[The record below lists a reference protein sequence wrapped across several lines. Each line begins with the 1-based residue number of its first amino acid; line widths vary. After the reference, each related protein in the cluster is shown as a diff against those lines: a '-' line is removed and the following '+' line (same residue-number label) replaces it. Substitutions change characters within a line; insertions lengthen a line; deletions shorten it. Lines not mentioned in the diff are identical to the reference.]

1 MTVLSRG
8 SSAPVKRLRAHRIVT
23 PTGADSDFHF
33 AMLATTTY
41 AVFLKKTAWCR
52 STPWISTGNLGERS
66 GWTCGFFCGYSPPEV
81 RSLPSMRVALS
92 DYRHSLPS
100 AEL

>member
-8 SSAPVKRLRAHRIVT
+8 SSVPVKLLRAHRIVI

-41 AVFLKKTAWCR
+41 AVFPQENRMVSINAMDLNGK
-52 STPWISTGNLGERS
+52 S
-66 GWTCGFFCGYSPPEV
+66 GG
-81 RSLPSMRVALS
+81 A
-92 DYRHSLPS
+92 
-100 AEL
+100 